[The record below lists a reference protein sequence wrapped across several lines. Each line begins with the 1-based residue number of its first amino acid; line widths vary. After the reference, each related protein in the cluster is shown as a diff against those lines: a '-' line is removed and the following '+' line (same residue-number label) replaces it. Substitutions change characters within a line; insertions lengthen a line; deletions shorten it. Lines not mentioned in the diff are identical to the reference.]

1 MLSTRAIARQRY
13 IPGGPGI
20 RTAEALSAREHL
32 VRQRGGVSTRPPG
45 GVTSAYVEFELLA
58 RIASQYFLQDRTQ
71 ADIAIE
77 YGLSRQKV
85 QRLIRRA
92 REQGIVEIHVHSAPV
107 LHIELENKLR
117 PKFGLSTSHVLGI
130 LELFRDTFE
139 TVIPSCPVAAIT
151 DDPNDNRILEA
162 ALAAKAD
169 AIVSGDKHLL
179 DLGTW
184 NGIPILSP
192 ADFLRHLK

>member
-45 GVTSAYVEFELLA
+45 GVTSAHVEFELLA

-117 PKFGLSTSHVLGI
+117 TTFGLQDALVATSH
-130 LELFRDTFE
+130 FQSWAFMSM
-139 TVIPSCPVAAIT
+139 PSTATTAPVCGS
-151 DDPNDNRILEA
+151 
-162 ALAAKAD
+162 K
-169 AIVSGDKHLL
+169 
-179 DLGTW
+179 LGTA
-184 NGIPILSP
+184 PLTKVP
-192 ADFLRHLK
+192 H